1 MIFSFFITQDC
12 AFITNA
18 VQILVFGS
26 RSECDGK
33 KEDDDNKN
41 YRETDET
48 AEETI
53 CGADCETF
61 RISKIGFGKI
71 GFD

>member
-1 MIFSFFITQDC
+1 MIFSFFITQDRT
-12 AFITNA
+12 FITNA
-18 VQILVFGS
+18 VQILIFGS

-33 KEDDDNKN
+33 EEDDDNKN

-53 CGADCETF
+53 SGAGCET
-61 RISKIGFGKI
+61 ISIRKNRSTKIGL
-71 GFD
+71 D

>member
-12 AFITNA
+12 AFVTNA

-26 RSECDGK
+26 RSECDRK
-33 KEDDDNKN
+33 EEDDDNKN
-41 YRETDET
+41 YRKTDET

-53 CGADCETF
+53 CGAGCGTF
-61 RISKIGFGKI
+61 RISKIGSGKI